1 MHLVPFREYF
11 KSYFFLWLLVN
22 AADMNF
28 SLWLLVN
35 EANINFFLWLLV
47 NEANMEFF
55 PLVISE

>member
-35 EANINFFLWLLV
+35 AANMSFFLWLLV
-47 NEANMEFF
+47 NEANREFF